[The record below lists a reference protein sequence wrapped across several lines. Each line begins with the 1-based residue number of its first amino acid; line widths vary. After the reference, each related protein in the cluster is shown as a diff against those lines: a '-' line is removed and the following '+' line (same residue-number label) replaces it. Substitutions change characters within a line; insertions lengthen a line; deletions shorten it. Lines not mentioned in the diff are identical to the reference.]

1 MTTIVLCNMKG
12 GTAKTTTSVALA
24 NGLHDQGKR
33 VLLADMDPQMN
44 SAFMS
49 GVNIME
55 APATLFDVFKGDAKT
70 DEAILPLRLGFDLAM
85 CGLQGTAADMT
96 FTGLGR
102 ERILLEA
109 LEPVRKKYDYVI
121 CDTSPSLS
129 LLTTAAMTAADHMI
143 IPLTADPL
151 AVQGAMQLNAYTQN
165 VRRYCNP
172 NLNALG
178 LLVTM
183 YNGRSTLTKSMEDA
197 IQAAAE
203 QMGTTVFNTRIRRA
217 QALQDATA
225 TQEDIYTAAAKATA
239 TQDYKAFVSEVLERI
254 EGNGGEK

>member
-1 MTTIVLCNMKG
+1 MKVICISNMKG
-12 GTAKTTTSVALA
+12 GTGRSTTSVALA

-33 VLLADMDPQMN
+33 VLLTDMDPQMN
-44 SAFMS
+44 AAFMS
-49 GVNIME
+49 GVNIMGTQS
-55 APATLFDVFKGDAKT
+55 TLFDVFRGEADM
-70 DEAILPLRLGFDLAM
+70 DEAISHLRFGFDLAM
-85 CGLQGTAADMT
+85 CGLQGTAADVT

-109 LEPVRKKYDYVI
+109 LETVRDDYDYVI

-129 LLTTAAMTAADHMI
+129 LLTTAALTAADYMI

-151 AVQGAMQLNAYTQN
+151 AVQGAVQLDAYTKN

-172 NLNALG
+172 NLRVLG
-178 LLVTM
+178 VVITM

-197 IQAAAE
+197 IQAAAA
-203 QMGTTVFNTRIRRA
+203 QMKTTVFDTRIRRA

-225 TQEDIYTAAAKATA
+225 TQQDPFTAAARSTA
-239 TQDYKAFVSEVLERI
+239 TQDYRLFVSEVMERM
-254 EGNGGEK
+254 EGNGKK